1 MMPVSERLL
10 VRSGEKLGAKR
21 LASSCTTLIFLS
33 LDLLFKLHKATLKL
47 DHGRSLITTTSFL
60 NGEIS

>member
-10 VRSGEKLGAKR
+10 VKFGEKLGAKR

-33 LDLLFKLHKATLKL
+33 LDLLFKLHKATLKVRPWKIL
-47 DHGRSLITTTSFL
+47 DYNNIIFKR
-60 NGEIS
+60 

>member
-33 LDLLFKLHKATLKL
+33 LDLLGSSTVDLFEK
-47 DHGRSLITTTSFL
+47 
-60 NGEIS
+60 